1 MKLRRGDTLLFIG
14 DSITD
19 AGRARPVGEGPGLG
33 GGYPSQVAALLGATY
48 PELGIKVLNT
58 GISGNTVRHLAD
70 RWQTDVIGLKPQ
82 WLSIMIGTNDVW
94 RQFDGRG
101 TPVLPEEYTTTLR
114 ELITRTKPLVRGISV
129 LTPFYIQP
137 DRNEPM
143 RKRMDEYGKLAASV
157 ARATGCAFADTQAAY
172 DKAMAVTDPLG
183 LAGDRV
189 HPSPT
194 GHMVLSRA
202 FLGTIGYDWGRP

>member
-1 MKLRRGDTLLFIG
+1 MKLRAKQTLLFIG

-48 PELGIKVLNT
+48 PELGIRVLNT
-58 GISGNTVRHLAD
+58 GISGNTVRNLKD
-70 RWQTDVIGLKPQ
+70 RWQSDVINLKPD

-94 RQFDGRG
+94 RQFDNRG
-101 TPVLPEEYTTTLR
+101 TPVLPDEYVSTLT
-114 ELITRTKPLVRGISV
+114 ELIRRTKPGVAGISL

-137 DRNEPM
+137 DRNDPM
-143 RKRMDEYGKLAASV
+143 RRRMDEYGALARKV
-157 ARATGCAFADTQAAY
+157 AKDTGCVFADTQAAY
-172 DKAMAVTDPLG
+172 DKAMRATDPLG

-189 HPSPT
+189 HPTPA

-202 FLGTIGYDWGRP
+202 FLSTIGYSWGRP